1 MSSNRPG
8 APSSRHGRPSRPS
21 GPLPSATVLARSR
34 IVVALALA
42 GVGLLALARPADAA
56 ALARA
61 ASSATDDLLTW
72 WEAAVLG
79 VVEGVTEYLP
89 ISSTGHL
96 LVTARVLGLPDAEGS
111 AGLEAVNTYAIA
123 IQFGAILAVLGLF
136 WRRFRDM
143 VLGLVGRNPD
153 GRHLLIA
160 LVIAFLP
167 SAVLGA
173 TLDKTIEDVLF
184 GPWPVVIAW
193 VAGGMLILVLERT
206 GRIPDRGVPAE
217 VGHNR
222 LASITYHQAL
232 IIGLAQCVALW
243 PGTSRSL
250 ATIVGALLVGV
261 AMPVAVEFSFL
272 LGFATLSAATAFKL
286 VTDGGTLVD
295 QFGVVNPLIG
305 ALFAFGA
312 AVLAI
317 KWLITYL
324 ERHDLSIF
332 AWYRFGVAAVTVALL
347 AGGVL

>member
-1 MSSNRPG
+1 M
-8 APSSRHGRPSRPS
+8 
-21 GPLPSATVLARSR
+21 PLRRRWLLTLLTLVGVSALL
-34 IVVALALA
+34 VVA
-42 GVGLLALARPADAA
+42 VPAQGAT
-56 ALARA
+56 LARA
-61 ASSATDDLLTW
+61 AAESTDDLLSW
-72 WEAAVLG
+72 WQAAILG
-79 VVEGVTEYLP
+79 VVEGITEYLP

-96 LVTARVLGLPDAEGS
+96 LVASRLLGLPDAEGS

-136 WRRFRDM
+136 WARFRDM
-143 VLGLVGRNPD
+143 LLGLVGRSPE
-153 GRHLLIA
+153 GRHLLIT

-167 SAVLGA
+167 SALLGVA
-173 TLDKTIEDVLF
+173 LDSKIEDILF

-193 VAGGMLILVLERT
+193 VVGGALILVLEGT
-206 GRIPDRGVPAE
+206 GRIPDRGVDAE

-222 LASITYHQAL
+222 LASITHRQAL

-272 LGFATLSAATAFKL
+272 LGFATLSAATGYKL
-286 VTDGGTLVD
+286 VTDGGNLVD
-295 QFGVVNPLIG
+295 QFGVVDPLIG
-305 ALFAFGA
+305 ALFAFGS

-332 AWYRFGVAAVTVALL
+332 AWYRFGVAGLAVVLL
-347 AGGVL
+347 VSGVI